1 METLSGVAGPPW
13 GGLGNQSGMKQR
25 PFPGRRK
32 GWGPRVGISL
42 SLVTV
47 EAPKL
52 PLPHVPLQALR
63 NVSEI
68 TDRISKGSK
77 D

>member
-1 METLSGVAGPPW
+1 METLSGVAGPLG
-13 GGLGNQSGMKQR
+13 GGLGPER
-25 PFPGRRK
+25 DEAEAFPGAGERL
-32 GWGPRVGISL
+32 GPEGRISL

-68 TDRISKGSK
+68 TDRISKGSR